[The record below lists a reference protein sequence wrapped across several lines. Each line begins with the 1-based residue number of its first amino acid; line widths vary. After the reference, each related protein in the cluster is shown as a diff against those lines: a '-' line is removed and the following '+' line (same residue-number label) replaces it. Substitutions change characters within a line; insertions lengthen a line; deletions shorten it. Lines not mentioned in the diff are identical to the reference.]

1 MSSVNKKSAKQ
12 RITDKIKASHITNR
26 LQEFSMSKPSDKDY
40 DDVQMSPAQ
49 VNAAKALLSKV
60 VPDLKQVE
68 QTIRDERKKTKQ
80 DIDNALIAK
89 GIDPDTVWG
98 EVVKH

>member
-1 MSSVNKKSAKQ
+1 MSNVNHKSAKQ
-12 RITDKIKASHITNR
+12 RITDRIKAGKIAGR
-26 LQEFSMSKPSDKDY
+26 LNEFSVCRPSDEDY
-40 DDVQMSPAQ
+40 INVQMSPAQ
-49 VNAAKALLSKV
+49 VNAAKILLGKV

>member
-1 MSSVNKKSAKQ
+1 MKSAKQ
-12 RITDKIKASHITNR
+12 RLTDRIKAGKIQRR
-26 LQEFSMSKPSDKDY
+26 LQEFAVSKPTDENFA
-40 DDVQMSPAQ
+40 DVQMSPPQ
-49 VNAAKALLSKV
+49 VNAAKILLGKV